1 MLKNSGQLS
10 QLNPKH
16 ITQQTNVAP
25 KDGMW
30 KGLQQ
35 EHSWKWRRRRKNIF
49 LLFDDKVLTPRWS
62 SAPPPPLKKQ
72 GLSGLLL
79 LAFIFFASLALLKIV
94 QITSLFLSC
103 LNRRGGGRHFWK
115 LPALFSIS
123 CTLAW
128 KCLTC
133 RALQA
138 ARVCVRR
145 LFRLEFGWFRL

>member
-35 EHSWKWRRRRKNIF
+35 EHSWRRKNIF
-49 LLFDDKVLTPRWS
+49 LLLNDKVLTPRWS
-62 SAPPPPLKKQ
+62 STPPPPPYKTRPVW
-72 GLSGLLL
+72 
-79 LAFIFFASLALLKIV
+79 FALALLYFLCLSRFIENCANHV
-94 QITSLFLSC
+94 SLLILFEQERRRQTFLEVASTLLYQLYSSLKMFNLSC
-103 LNRRGGGRHFWK
+103 SAG
-115 LPALFSIS
+115 
-123 CTLAW
+123 CV
-128 KCLTC
+128 C
-133 RALQA
+133 
-138 ARVCVRR
+138 VCVRR